1 MANTTNFNW
10 ETPDDTDLVK
20 DGALAIRTLG
30 SSIDTSFVDLK
41 GGTTGQVLSK
51 ASNTDLDYSW
61 VTTDDANAIQNA
73 IVDAKGDLIAASAND
88 TPARLAVGNNGE
100 TLVADSA
107 ASVGLRYSATPSAS
121 NPILNGAYDIWQ
133 RGTSFS
139 LAASTSAANG
149 FSADRW
155 QTTTGANQASTLSRQ
170 STGDST
176 NLPNIQY
183 CLRYQRNS
191 GQTGTGFLPLAQSLE
206 TVNAIPYAGKTIT
219 LSFYARA
226 GANYS
231 AASSAFTVKIDSG
244 TGTDQNILT
253 GYTGGASPI
262 NASVTLTT
270 TWQRFS
276 ATGTIAATATEF
288 GIYLGFT
295 PVGTA
300 STNDYYEITGVQID
314 VGSVA
319 LPFRRA
325 MNTIQGELAACQRYY
340 LKSYAQATAPGTAS
354 NTVGNTGY
362 SAISSTNTHNR
373 WNVRFP
379 VNMRGTPTITLY
391 STSTGTSAKIFN
403 EQVAADVDGVTQFI
417 GESGFHLYTSSG
429 TPALGNQLLAHYQA
443 SAEL

>member
-1 MANTTNFNW
+1 MATGRIPTTANS
-10 ETPDDTDLVK
+10 PL
-20 DGALAIRTLG
+20 
-30 SSIDTSFVDLK
+30 
-41 GGTTGQVLSK
+41 TT
-51 ASNTDLDYSW
+51 
-61 VTTDDANAIQNA
+61 
-73 IVDAKGDLIAASAND
+73 KGDLFGYS
-88 TPARLAVGNNGE
+88 TTQARVAVGSDGD

-107 ASVGLRYSATPSAS
+107 ATVGLRYSATPSAS

-155 QTTTGANQASTLSRQ
+155 QTTTGANQACTLSRQ
-170 STGDST
+170 STGDTT

-231 AASSAFTVKIDSG
+231 SASSAFTVKIDSG

-276 ATGTIAATATEF
+276 ATGTIAATAAEF

-314 VGSVA
+314 IGSVA

-325 MNTIQGELAACQRYY
+325 MNTLQGELAACQRYY
-340 LKSYAQATAPGTAS
+340 YRVYPGAANARFSVGMNNNTTTSTQNLQLPVSMRVSPTAVDFSGLQILEAGNDFYTITGLTLGNSNVNVANLAPTVASGLTQFRPSFITGTA
-354 NTVGNTGY
+354 T
-362 SAISSTNTHNR
+362 
-373 WNVRFP
+373 
-379 VNMRGTPTITLY
+379 
-391 STSTGTSAKIFN
+391 TSY
-403 EQVAADVDGVTQFI
+403 I
-417 GESGFHLYTSSG
+417 GLT
-429 TPALGNQLLAHYQA
+429 
-443 SAEL
+443 AEL

>member
-1 MANTTNFNW
+1 MATGRIPTTANS
-10 ETPDDTDLVK
+10 PL
-20 DGALAIRTLG
+20 
-30 SSIDTSFVDLK
+30 
-41 GGTTGQVLSK
+41 TT
-51 ASNTDLDYSW
+51 
-61 VTTDDANAIQNA
+61 
-73 IVDAKGDLIAASAND
+73 KGDLFGYS
-88 TPARLAVGNNGE
+88 TTQARVAVGSDGD

-107 ASVGLRYSATPSAS
+107 ATVGLRYSATPSAS

-155 QTTTGANQASTLSRQ
+155 QTTTGANQACTLSRQ
-170 STGDST
+170 STGDTT

-231 AASSAFTVKIDSG
+231 SASSAFTVKIDSG

-276 ATGTIAATATEF
+276 ATGTIAATAAEF

-314 VGSVA
+314 IGSVA

-325 MNTIQGELAACQRYY
+325 MNTLQGELAACQRYY
-340 LKSYAQATAPGTAS
+340 YR
-354 NTVGNTGY
+354 NTGGGIY
-362 SAISSTNTHNR
+362 STYA
-373 WNVRFP
+373 WGF
-379 VNMRGTPTITLY
+379 
-391 STSTGTSAKIFN
+391 STSTTNCAFIINTPVSMRVVPNTPEIGNLQVGNSAGSSYAASSPSINSAFQSPNTAYVEVTVATMTANQQVRLFN
-403 EQVAADVDGVTQFI
+403 ANNAAGYI
-417 GESGFHLYTSSG
+417 GF
-429 TPALGNQLLAHYQA
+429 